1 MQVALLYKHPRY
13 ANNGTPMTDLHDE
26 SEMATEAGIA
36 RALEKARA
44 RIASAERDR
53 AELDR
58 SLAIAREE
66 ERLLQRLLALRRGET
81 VNVEQRQEVVAEIA
95 ARAERAADGKSPVI
109 TAAIAELSSAGHPI
123 HVSELMRLLS
133 RKGVRVP
140 GAGTQA
146 NLITYLRR
154 DERIVRPSRG
164 MYALAIWGL
173 ENMPAKP
180 SRRRRKRMR
189 ATAVSRSS
197 I

>member
-1 MQVALLYKHPRY
+1 MLYKDSRN

-36 RALEKARA
+36 RALETVRA

-53 AELDR
+53 AGLDR

-81 VNVEQRQEVVAEIA
+81 VNVEERQEVVQEIA
-95 ARAERAADGKSPVI
+95 ARAGKGIDGKSPVI
-109 TAAIAELSSAGHPI
+109 KAAIEELSSAGHPV

-133 RKGVRVP
+133 RKGVQVP

-173 ENMPAKP
+173 ENMPTKP

-189 ATAVSRSS
+189 VTAVSRSTV
-197 I
+197 